1 MLSRTD
7 YHPHRPCE
15 TEAHMVSPARRVGGG
30 LSNSYFSWN
39 SASINEVHSPSKKR
53 CIPLEDGS
61 SSCQRCSRHNIPV
74 SFSSL
79 LTFMM
84 SQHGLWTLSAYVE
97 IWSCLK
103 HQRTSCAGC
112 WC

>member
-15 TEAHMVSPARRVGGG
+15 TEVHMVGLARRVGRG

-39 SASINEVHSPSKKR
+39 SASLNQVPSPSKKK
-53 CIPLEDGS
+53 CIPSEDES
-61 SSCQRCSRHNIPV
+61 PSCQRCSRHNIVV

-97 IWSCLK
+97 IWSRLK
-103 HQRTSCAGC
+103 HQRAS
-112 WC
+112 